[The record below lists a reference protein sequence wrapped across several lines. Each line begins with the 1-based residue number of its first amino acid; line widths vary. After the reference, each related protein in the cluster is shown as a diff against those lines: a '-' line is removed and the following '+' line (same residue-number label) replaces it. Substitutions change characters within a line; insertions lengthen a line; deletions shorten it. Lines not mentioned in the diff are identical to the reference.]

1 MLCFLFYCPALEC
14 ISPINRHEM
23 KTPPNPHVKHIIASE
38 GWPSEERR
46 KRTRRIRSFRES
58 SWADTNS
65 NHLWIALLSIH
76 PSPVFCHWIA
86 SGDNK
91 INPSTQDMGHRTD
104 ISLGVCIL
112 WNVAGW
118 LARIFSTSDMNF
130 PPNSQCGHCGWRSQR
145 QAFRGKARNSY
156 LILLF
161 AGWLGKSL
169 PPPVLRDYTQIILS
183 CCGCRCGAC
192 HELCLCCC
200 APANKLHSISVYV
213 FSRFSSQSYSI

>member
-1 MLCFLFYCPALEC
+1 MPEVMRKERRRGGWWLITLQDLLLCFLFYCPALEC
-14 ISPINRHEM
+14 INRHEM

-38 GWPSEERR
+38 GWPSEKRR
-46 KRTRRIRSFRES
+46 KMRTRRIRSFRES

-104 ISLGVCIL
+104 ISIGVVCIL

-118 LARIFSTSDMNF
+118 LARIFPTSDMNF
-130 PPNSQCGHCGWRSQR
+130 PP
-145 QAFRGKARNSY
+145 
-156 LILLF
+156 
-161 AGWLGKSL
+161 
-169 PPPVLRDYTQIILS
+169 V
-183 CCGCRCGAC
+183 
-192 HELCLCCC
+192 
-200 APANKLHSISVYV
+200 
-213 FSRFSSQSYSI
+213 SQSVWPLWVKITTTGS